1 MLEGIKVLSFTHFL
15 QGPSAVQMLADV
27 GADVIKIEPPQ
38 GAFERGWAGFD
49 AFAEG
54 VSIFFLLGNRNQRAI
69 QLDLRNE
76 EAKRIV
82 YRLVREADVLVENYR
97 PGVMAKLGFGYEQL
111 KAINPRLVYCSCTG
125 YGSSGPNLKR
135 PGQDLLLQAMSGM
148 AMLSGDG
155 ESAPTPVGSA
165 IVDQHAAV
173 LAAFGVV
180 AALQARERTGRGTL
194 VESNLLN
201 AALDLQ
207 IEPFSYYL
215 NKGPLWKRSSP
226 AMGSRFHPAPYG
238 VYRTADGWIAI
249 SLTTPAKL
257 AAALDDEALA
267 AFDGPKDTVERRE
280 EVHQAV
286 TRALRCHTTAQAMEA
301 FDRHDVWY
309 APVNDYEQVE
319 ADPQVA
325 HNEIVQTIDH
335 PEAGPV
341 RLMAHPVRYDG
352 QVPPVRRLPPR
363 LGEHTREVLAELGYT
378 DDEVEALLARGAA
391 LAGAEEPAPAATS
404 ANAAG
409 AAAASSRE
417 RGPQG
422 IDTQP
427 QRDEAVE
434 VVR

>member
-1 MLEGIKVLSFTHFL
+1 MENAMLKGIKVLSFTHFL
-15 QGPSAVQMLADV
+15 QGPSAVQMLADI
-27 GADVIKIEPPQ
+27 GADVVKIEPPQ

-76 EAKRIV
+76 KAKEIV
-82 YRLVREADVLVENYR
+82 RRLIQEADVLVENYR
-97 PGVMAKLGFGYEQL
+97 PGVLDKLGFGYQDA

-125 YGSSGPNLKR
+125 YGSTGPYQKR

-155 ESAPTPVGSA
+155 ESAPTPMGSA

-173 LAAFGVV
+173 LAAFGIL
-180 AALQARERTGRGTL
+180 AALHQRQHTGEGCM

-207 IEPFSYYL
+207 IEPFTYFL

-249 SLTTPAKL
+249 SLTTTAKL
-257 AAALDDEALA
+257 AAAFDSSELG
-267 AFDGPKDTVERRE
+267 AFSGPKDQVLHRDAI
-280 EVHQAV
+280 HQLVA
-286 TRALRCHTTAQAMEA
+286 RALRERTTEAAMRA
-301 FDRHDVWY
+301 FDEQDIWY
-309 APVNDYEQVE
+309 APVNDYEQV
-319 ADPQVA
+319 ADDAQVKHNGIVMEVEHPQ
-325 HNEIVQTIDH
+325 
-335 PEAGPV
+335 AGLV

-352 QVPPVRRLPPR
+352 KTPAMRRLPPQ
-363 LGEHTREVLAELGYT
+363 LGEHTREVLADLGYS
-378 DDEVEALLARGAA
+378 EVDIERLLAERVA
-391 LAGAEEPAPAATS
+391 LAAQAPGEAA
-404 ANAAG
+404 
-409 AAAASSRE
+409 
-417 RGPQG
+417 
-422 IDTQP
+422 
-427 QRDEAVE
+427 
-434 VVR
+434 

>member
-38 GAFERGWAGFD
+38 GAFERAWAGFD
-49 AFAEG
+49 AFTEG

-76 EAKRIV
+76 QAKEVVR
-82 YRLVREADVLVENYR
+82 RLIAEADVLVENYR
-97 PGVMAKLGFGYEQL
+97 PGVLAKLGFGYQQARE
-111 KAINPRLVYCSCTG
+111 INPRLIYCSCTG
-125 YGSSGPNLKR
+125 YGSTGPYLKR

-180 AALQARERTGRGTL
+180 AALHQRERTGRGCM

-207 IEPFSYYL
+207 IEPFTYYL

-226 AMGSRFHPAPYG
+226 PMGSRFHPAPYG

-249 SLTTPAKL
+249 SLTKPAKL
-257 AAALDDEALA
+257 AAALDDPELA
-267 AFDGPKDTVERRE
+267 AFDRPKDDVNQRE
-280 EVHQAV
+280 EINRIVH
-286 TRALRCHTTAQAMEA
+286 RALRKHTTAALMA
-301 FDRHDVWY
+301 IFDTHEIWY

-319 ADPQVA
+319 ADAQVR
-325 HNEIVQTIDH
+325 HNEIVQTFEH
-335 PEAGPV
+335 PDAGTIRV
-341 RLMAHPVRYDG
+341 LAHPVRYDG
-352 QVPPVRRLPPR
+352 AAPPVRQLPPR
-363 LGEHTREVLAELGYT
+363 LGEHTREVLAEAGYSG
-378 DDEVEALLARGAA
+378 DEIERLIADGAA
-391 LAGAEEPAPAATS
+391 IA
-404 ANAAG
+404 
-409 AAAASSRE
+409 R
-417 RGPQG
+417 QG
-422 IDTQP
+422 NQ
-427 QRDEAVE
+427 A
-434 VVR
+434 